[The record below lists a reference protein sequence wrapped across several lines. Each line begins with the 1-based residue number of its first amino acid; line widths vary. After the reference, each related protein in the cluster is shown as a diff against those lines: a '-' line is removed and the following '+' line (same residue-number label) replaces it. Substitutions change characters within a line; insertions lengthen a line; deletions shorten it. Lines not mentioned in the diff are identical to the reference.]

1 MKSTVVKRV
10 AWVFVVAAG
19 VLTLPGL
26 VVRPSVGVD
35 PSWELGLHMARDRG
49 FVVGRDIVFNYG
61 PWGFLNQPLTLTPAL
76 WLAAVAYR
84 VLAQLALFSAL
95 GLWMQRRLEGW
106 TALLASAPLILF
118 SPSPEYRW
126 LLALGLWLALH
137 LTARRERPLLG
148 ALLGLVA
155 AATLLVKFSMGLA
168 ALLMVGGGILA
179 AWWIGRRRSM
189 LSLAAG
195 FGGGVLLWGLVALGS
210 FGALIGFLSASMEIS
225 TGYAAALE
233 RRGPL
238 WQPLLVLVSFLLV
251 TEGLLRDRKLLR
263 AEMLAL
269 VLPFVGLLLI
279 TFKHAFVRHETHA
292 FLAFIVGGIA
302 LSWIALAAAG
312 RGRRTARVAR
322 ACGALALAAGALWVV
337 PPKHIPR
344 LPVALGE
351 HVGQALRVAQEFR
364 RPDHRSRLR
373 EELRAQLPLP
383 DQARKL
389 LGDHTVDILTIEVAM
404 AEAWDLNW
412 RPRRVLQSYAVA
424 TGKLD
429 AMDAAFFA
437 GPSAPER
444 LLVDLQGLDTRHP
457 FMDAPRTWRQILSRY
472 RPLGRDPRWL
482 ILGLREHPR
491 TAVETRLH
499 SIRLPLNQLATVPTP
514 TDGHLEMQVRLE
526 PSLLGRLVALP
537 WKLPEIRL
545 GLISSDARPPRRILA
560 ATADRPF
567 PLTRQWPETPEDLG
581 RLFDEQAPS
590 APPGIAFFT
599 AGPWAWREAQVD
611 FVQVV
616 WREGSESTD

>member
-1 MKSTVVKRV
+1 MDANVVKRV
-10 AWVFVVAAG
+10 GWVFVVAAG
-19 VLTLPGL
+19 VLTLPAL

-35 PSWELGLHMARDRG
+35 PSWELGLHLARDRG

-61 PWGFLNQPLTLTPAL
+61 PWGFLNLPLTLTPSL
-76 WLAAVAYR
+76 WLAAVGYR

-95 GLWMQRRLEGW
+95 GLWMQRRLDGW
-106 TALLASAPLILF
+106 TALLASIPLILF
-118 SPSPEYRW
+118 SPSTEYRW

-137 LTARRERPLLG
+137 LAARKERPLLG

-155 AATLLVKFSMGLA
+155 AATVLVKFSMGLA
-168 ALLMVGGGILA
+168 AMLMVGGGILA
-179 AWWIGRRRSM
+179 AWWMGRRRSM

-210 FGALIGFLSASMEIS
+210 FGALIGFLSASIEIS
-225 TGYAAALE
+225 TGYAVALE

-238 WQPLLVLVSFLLV
+238 WQPLLVLGCFLLV
-251 TEGLLRDRKLLR
+251 AEGLLRDRKQQPAAL
-263 AEMLAL
+263 AAL

-292 FLAFIVGGIA
+292 FLAFVVGSVVLA
-302 LSWIALAAAG
+302 WIALASAG
-312 RGRRTARVAR
+312 RGHRMAR
-322 ACGALALAAGALWVV
+322 AARGCGALALMAGALWVV
-337 PPKHIPR
+337 PPKHVPH
-344 LPVALGE
+344 LPATFGE
-351 HVGQALRVAQEFR
+351 HVGQALRVAEEFR
-364 RPDHRSRLR
+364 RPDHRSRLQD
-373 EELRAQLPLP
+373 ELRTKLPLSEE
-383 DQARKL
+383 ARKL
-389 LGDHTVDILTIEVAM
+389 LGGHTVDILTIEVAM

-412 RPRRVLQSYAVA
+412 RPRRVLLSYTVA

-437 GPSAPER
+437 GPTAPER

-472 RPLGRDPRWL
+472 EPLGRDRRWL
-482 ILGLREHPR
+482 ILGLRERPR

-499 SIRLPLNQLATVPTP
+499 RIRVPLNHLAPVPNP

-526 PSLLGRLVALP
+526 PSLLGRLVSLP
-537 WKLPEIRL
+537 WKLPEVRL

-560 ATADRPF
+560 ATSDRPF
-567 PLTRQWPETPEDLG
+567 PLTRQWPESPEDLG
-581 RLFDEQAPS
+581 RLFEEH
-590 APPGIAFFT
+590 APPAPPAIAFFT
-599 AGPWAWREAQVD
+599 EGSWAWREVEVD

-616 WREGSESTD
+616 WQEGSD